1 MKKRNL
7 FLTLALILGLAF
19 TGCGGKEETTKAD
32 GSFPTAKTLEIIAPA
47 NPGGGWDA
55 TARALKKVIDDND
68 IAPEVNIIVTNKP
81 GGKGSIAWNSLI
93 QRKDSHIVAMDSA
106 YIYLNQLLGV
116 QGAQKLDDLRPVA
129 TLTNE
134 WIGYFVKGDSD
145 IETITEVTERLKKD
159 PSSVVVAVAPGKG
172 NDDHLSIMNVAKTA
186 GVDIAEFDKNI
197 VATSTG
203 ELIPG
208 VLGGFY
214 EVIVTGAADGI
225 EFMKS
230 GDLKCIAI
238 TADERL
244 GGEFADVPTVK
255 ESGIDVVFPHWR
267 GIVAHPGMTDEEAAY
282 WETIIEKAMATDDWK
297 QIMENN
303 SWLPY
308 YKNSADTKAMWEEE
322 FEVYKSLT
330 DAVGLTK

>member
-1 MKKRNL
+1 MKKNL

-19 TGCGGKEETTKAD
+19 TGCGGKKEAAESAAT
-32 GSFPTAKTLEIIAPA
+32 FPTAKTLEIIAPA

-145 IETITEVTERLKKD
+145 IQAITDVTDRLKKD
-159 PSSVVVAVAPGKG
+159 PGSVIVAVAPGKG

-244 GGEFADVPTVK
+244 GGEFANVPTVK

-282 WETIIEKAMATDDWK
+282 WETVIEKAMATDDWK
-297 QIMENN
+297 KIMENN

-308 YKNSADTKAMWEEE
+308 YKNSADTKKMWQEE
-322 FEVYKSLT
+322 FAVYKDLT

>member
-19 TGCGGKEETTKAD
+19 TGCGSKKDTGKAEQ
-32 GSFPTAKTLEIIAPA
+32 SFPTAKTLEIIAPA

-55 TARALKKVIDDND
+55 TARALKKVIDDNN

-145 IETITEVTERLKKD
+145 IKTITEVTERLKKD
-159 PSSVVVAVAPGKG
+159 PGSVVVAVAPGKG

-230 GDLKCIAI
+230 GDLRCIAI

-244 GGEFADVPTVK
+244 GGEFASVPTVK

-267 GIVAHPGMTDEEAAY
+267 GIVAHPGMTDEEADY
-282 WETIIEKAMATDDWK
+282 WETIIEKATATDDWK
-297 QIMENN
+297 KIMENN

-308 YKNSADTKAMWEEE
+308 YKNSSETRKMWEKE
-322 FEVYKSLT
+322 FKVYKDLT